1 MVLMR
6 VVQGNELEGDEDE
19 DEDEDETLPFFYI
32 PLCIYV
38 CTEKETPWS
47 QISFLS

>member
-6 VVQGNELEGDEDE
+6 VVQGNELEGE
-19 DEDEDETLPFFYI
+19 EDEDETLPFFYI